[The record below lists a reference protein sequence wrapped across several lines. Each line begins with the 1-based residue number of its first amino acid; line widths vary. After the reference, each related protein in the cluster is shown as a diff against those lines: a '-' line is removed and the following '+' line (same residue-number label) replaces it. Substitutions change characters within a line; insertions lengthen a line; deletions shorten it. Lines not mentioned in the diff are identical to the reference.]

1 MTRLF
6 KRTLLAEYLR
16 YAFAR
21 ATTLIFVTLFNMSLV
36 ISCGFFVF
44 GKYYSA
50 ITVVIIYLF
59 ILLVYAWLQW
69 LMFKR
74 YKNFS
79 K

>member
-1 MTRLF
+1 MTKLF
-6 KRTLLAEYLR
+6 KRYLIAEYLR

-21 ATTLIFVTLFNMSLV
+21 PASLLWVTLFNLALLFC
-36 ISCGFFVF
+36 CGFIVL

-50 ITVVIIYLF
+50 IVVVIVYCMLVA
-59 ILLVYAWLQW
+59 VYALVQW
-69 LMFKR
+69 SMFKR